1 MLKRVTESAIA
12 GARHQFGVLPY
23 LVGEDGTLQVVLV
36 TSRGSG
42 RWTIPKGNPMAG
54 KKPHKAAEKEALQE
68 AGLVG
73 KVGKKPV
80 GSYALWKRMDAHF
93 VLATVT
99 VFPLAVSQRLVT
111 FKEMAQRRVEAY
123 PQAVAADLVQE
134 SGLAELIRTFRVPE
148 AS

>member
-1 MLKRVTESAIA
+1 VNDSLVP
-12 GARHQFGVLPY
+12 GARHQFGVLPF
-23 LVGEDGTLQVVLV
+23 LVEPDGGLRIVLV

-54 KKPHKAAEKEALQE
+54 KKPHRAAEKEALEE

-73 KVGKKPV
+73 KVGKRPL
-80 GSYALWKRMDAHF
+80 GSYALWKRMSDHF
-93 VLATVT
+93 ELATVT
-99 VFPLAVSQRLVT
+99 VFPFEVTRLLPS
-111 FKEMAQRRVEAY
+111 FKEMAVRTVESF

-134 SGLAELIRTFRVPE
+134 SGLAELIRGFKPN

>member
-1 MLKRVTESAIA
+1 MLRRVTDSQAS
-12 GARHQFGVLPY
+12 GARHQFGVLPFI
-23 LVGEDGTLQVVLV
+23 LAPDGGLRIVLV

-54 KKPHKAAEKEALQE
+54 KKPHRAAEIEALEE

-73 KVGKKPV
+73 KVSKKPV
-80 GSYALWKRMDAHF
+80 GSYALWKRMSDHF

-99 VFPLAVSQRLVT
+99 VFPLAVERQLPT
-111 FKEMAQRRVEAY
+111 FKEMGVRRVESF

-134 SGLAELIRTFRVPE
+134 SGLAELIRGFRAP
-148 AS
+148 SS